1 DFTPA
6 FCSALKDLAEKHNF
20 LIFED
25 RKFAD
30 IGNTISSWSHLVN
43 AHAVPGPGVVQG
55 LRALKMAEDQADFV
69 MGFICG
75 SRISQKPHFI
85 HMTPGV
91 QMQAGSDGL
100 GQQYATPEE
109 VITNKGSD
117 VVIVGRGILGASDRA
132 EAAEAYRKA
141 GWDAYVKRGWGT
153 PLLS

>member
-1 DFTPA
+1 MGGPLGRA
-6 FCSALKDLAEKHNF
+6 CLLIAQMSSQGSLATGEY
-20 LIFED
+20 
-25 RKFAD
+25 
-30 IGNTISSWSHLVN
+30 TQ
-43 AHAVPGPGVVQG
+43 AV
-55 LRALKMAEDQADFV
+55 LKMAEEQADFV

-75 SRISQKPHFI
+75 SRVSQKPHFI

-117 VVIVGRGILGASDRA
+117 VIIVGRGILGASDRA

-141 GWDAYVKRGWGT
+141 GWDAYVKR
-153 PLLS
+153 LD